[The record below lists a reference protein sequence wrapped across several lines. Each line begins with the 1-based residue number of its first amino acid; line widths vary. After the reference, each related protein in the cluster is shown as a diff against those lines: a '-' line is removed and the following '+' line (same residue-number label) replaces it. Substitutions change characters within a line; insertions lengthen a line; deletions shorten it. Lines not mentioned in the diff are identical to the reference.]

1 MRPGMFPSQQ
11 RAMRQAFKKADK
23 FDHFRARTRRSLVLG
38 GVASVAA
45 AVGAFWAGTRMGG
58 AAAPPDADSHPRRQ
72 IVHRLAAATDPD
84 LWQQRHTFLQA
95 LEEVG
100 GDQAGWVGFR
110 RLAEMALVVG
120 PTEQVLAA
128 RMLKTLQRE
137 RPTHL
142 QDVET
147 RLSAIAR

>member
-38 GVASVAA
+38 GVASLAA
-45 AVGAFWAGTRMGG
+45 AVGAFWVGTRTRDA
-58 AAAPPDADSHPRRQ
+58 AAAPGADSHPRRQ
-72 IVHRLAAATDPD
+72 LVHRLAAATDPD

-100 GDQAGWVGFR
+100 GDPVGWVGFR
-110 RLAEMALVVG
+110 RLAQMTVLRGSA
-120 PTEQVLAA
+120 EQVLAS
-128 RMLKTLQRE
+128 RMLKTLQPE
-137 RPTHL
+137 CPTHL
-142 QDVET
+142 LDVET
-147 RLSAIAR
+147 RLSAIPR